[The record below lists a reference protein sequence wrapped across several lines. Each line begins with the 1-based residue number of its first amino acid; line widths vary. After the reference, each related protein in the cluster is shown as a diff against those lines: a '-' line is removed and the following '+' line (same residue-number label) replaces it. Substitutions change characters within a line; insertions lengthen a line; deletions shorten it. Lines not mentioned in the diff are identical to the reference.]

1 MHVLSTRCDHHSDKI
16 NVDIKEL
23 CAINR
28 DIQTYIDSCKKERA
42 ANTEQNTLHLENVA
56 RITVDSDSITPQKK
70 QKGREEYHQEDYQIP
85 LNENEENQS
94 IIAIRTIES
103 NVGKTIEPNASETIE
118 QKNKQNN

>member
-1 MHVLSTRCDHHSDKI
+1 MHVLSTRCNHHSDKI

-28 DIQTYIDSCKKERA
+28 DIQTYIDSCKKESA

-70 QKGREEYHQEDYQIP
+70 QKGREECH
-85 LNENEENQS
+85 
-94 IIAIRTIES
+94 
-103 NVGKTIEPNASETIE
+103 
-118 QKNKQNN
+118 